1 MRRALGPDRPAPG
14 THVRTGRSG
23 RQAGSDSAS
32 TRGFARAMPEFP
44 AAFAHS
50 LAASVDP
57 HPDRFFGELPP
68 LEDDASR

>member
-1 MRRALGPDRPAPG
+1 VRSVRTVRRPEPTSAPGVSADRPAPIPP
-14 THVRTGRSG
+14 RP
-23 RQAGSDSAS
+23 
-32 TRGFARAMPEFP
+32 GFARAMPEFP

-50 LAASVDP
+50 LAASVEP

>member
-1 MRRALGPDRPAPG
+1 
-14 THVRTGRSG
+14 
-23 RQAGSDSAS
+23 
-32 TRGFARAMPEFP
+32 MPEFP

-50 LAASVDP
+50 LAASVEP